1 MGSRVETVGPAG
13 EGLAAA
19 GAGKGARGGRGPR
32 GRPGR
37 ARVVWPPQQRE
48 SAKEAIEQLMRDR
61 GLARRFE
68 QGVERAAR
76 AARERPRIAVGG
88 RGAT

>member
-1 MGSRVETVGPAG
+1 M
-13 EGLAAA
+13 
-19 GAGKGARGGRGPR
+19 
-32 GRPGR
+32 
-37 ARVVWPPQQRE
+37 VWPPQQRE

-76 AARERPRIAVGG
+76 AARERPRVAVGAAA
-88 RGAT
+88 RRDLRELATFTIDPITARDFDDAISAERQG